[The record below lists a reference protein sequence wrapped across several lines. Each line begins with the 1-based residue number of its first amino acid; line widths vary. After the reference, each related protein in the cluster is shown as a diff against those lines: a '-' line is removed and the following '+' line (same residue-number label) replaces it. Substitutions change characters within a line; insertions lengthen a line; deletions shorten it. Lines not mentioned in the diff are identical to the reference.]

1 MANNPKGANTYQTG
15 KVNSRLEVD
24 LKTGGATLYG
34 EEGIFNAFGRTI
46 IATSQ
51 PGSPNKWTITD
62 AFVKKYNNANRTNLS
77 KKDVQKVFTKDL
89 AKQNNSQRA
98 AIINKNATEKDKIR
112 LSKESKI
119 PKVIDPKTKKTP
131 AATTDT
137 PIVAETKSETGDTSR
152 PSSEQTKKSKPARN
166 KFGKNI
172 VYPLGLGN
180 SKQDIIMFSMLQYQ
194 PKNITSSSGQF
205 GFGDRDSNRTS
216 IGSVILPVPSNIQ
229 DTSAVQW
236 GSSTMNPLEIA
247 AGILALQGIQGDM
260 EGAKSTV
267 KNTLGAVQGNKGEV
281 KTAIAGLMAGA
292 AIGKGS
298 DLLSR
303 TVGSVINPNM
313 ELLFKGPQ
321 LRPFTFSFKL
331 SPRSKKEAENVIR
344 IIRFFKQGMS
354 PIKSNSNL
362 FLKSP
367 HTFKIQYKL
376 RGADGEDH
384 PYIGKIKEC
393 GLQSCN
399 VQYTPEGSYAT
410 YYDGTMASYQ
420 MSLTFSELEPVFNND
435 YEDDND
441 QSLGF

>member
-1 MANNPKGANTYQTG
+1 MASANS
-15 KVNSRLEVD
+15 KVSKVTTTEP
-24 LKTGGATLYG
+24 G
-34 EEGIFNAFGRTI
+34 AFGSKRTVDSYYKTEVTTLGDGSLKRETFRTDAKGNNGVKVQEVSVKDGKI
-46 IATSQ
+46 TGNTISSNATAAERRDLNNSKSQ
-51 PGSPNKWTITD
+51 LRNSIRTQTKDAGDVVQKNEADAAAGEITD
-62 AFVKKYNNANRTNLS
+62 AGKKNQDVVGGGSGNKANTPPEAG
-77 KKDVQKVFTKDL
+77 D
-89 AKQNNSQRA
+89 NS
-98 AIINKNATEKDKIR
+98 N
-112 LSKESKI
+112 
-119 PKVIDPKTKKTP
+119 
-131 AATTDT
+131 
-137 PIVAETKSETGDTSR
+137 
-152 PSSEQTKKSKPARN
+152 PSLEQSKKSKPARN

-180 SKQDIIMFSMLQYQ
+180 SKQDVILFSMLQYQ
-194 PKNITSSSGQF
+194 PKNVTSSSGQF

-216 IGSVILPVPSNIQ
+216 IGSVVLPIPSNIQ
-229 DTSAVQW
+229 DTNAVQW

-247 AGILALQGIQGDM
+247 AGIAALQGISGDM
-260 EGAKSTV
+260 EGVKSTV
-267 KNTLGAVQGNKGEV
+267 KNTLGAVQGNKGEI

-298 DLLSR
+298 DLLAR
-303 TVGSVINPNM
+303 TVGAVINPNM

-376 RGADGEDH
+376 RGVDGEDH

>member
-1 MANNPKGANTYQTG
+1 MTVVTSKPSPVVIGQARNKETIYTATKTTKLADGTYKVEMLQYSDAKGEDG
-15 KVNSRLEVD
+15 KVIATRDSVNEWTFNDNASGKVKQNESRLN
-24 LKTGGATLYG
+24 
-34 EEGIFNAFGRTI
+34 NASKNQMESMRG
-46 IATSQ
+46 Q
-51 PGSPNKWTITD
+51 
-62 AFVKKYNNANRTNLS
+62 FVKKSQDAKEYNKAQGQPNKAN
-77 KKDVQKVFTKDL
+77 
-89 AKQNNSQRA
+89 
-98 AIINKNATEKDKIR
+98 
-112 LSKESKI
+112 
-119 PKVIDPKTKKTP
+119 TP
-131 AATTDT
+131 
-137 PIVAETKSETGDTSR
+137 PETGDNSN
-152 PSSEQTKKSKPARN
+152 PSLEQTKKSKPARN

-180 SKQDIIMFSMLQYQ
+180 SKQDIIMFSMLKYE

-205 GFGDRDSNRTS
+205 GFGDRDSNRTP
-216 IGSVILPVPSNIQ
+216 IGSVVLPIPSNIQ
-229 DTSAVQW
+229 DTNSVQW

-247 AGILALQGIQGDM
+247 AGIAALKAISGDM
-260 EGAKSTV
+260 EGVKGTV
-267 KNTLGAVQGNKGEV
+267 KNTLGAVQGNKGEI

-303 TVGSVINPNM
+303 TVGAVINPNM